1 MAMTKKERA
10 EFDAALEK
18 ARILGALRWT
28 EPVKPDLKP
37 ADGKSITGWQTGT
50 YGRGSVR
57 QMWSEG
63 WAHGSGAK
71 RIANGSASQG
81 GISLHSTQLRA
92 LKALRHEVELES
104 AEKLARIDK
113 MIEDEQKEPT
123 P

>member
-10 EFDAALEK
+10 EFDAAIAK

-28 EPVKPDLKP
+28 EPEKEDLHP
-37 ADGKSITGWQTGT
+37 TTGKTIYGWKTNT

-57 QMWSEG
+57 QMWSES
-63 WAHGSGAK
+63 WAHGAGEKRSPNGGA
-71 RIANGSASQG
+71 AQG
-81 GISLHSTQLRA
+81 GISLHSTELRA

-104 AEKLARIDK
+104 AEKLAWIDE
-113 MIEDEQKEPT
+113 MIENEHRELT